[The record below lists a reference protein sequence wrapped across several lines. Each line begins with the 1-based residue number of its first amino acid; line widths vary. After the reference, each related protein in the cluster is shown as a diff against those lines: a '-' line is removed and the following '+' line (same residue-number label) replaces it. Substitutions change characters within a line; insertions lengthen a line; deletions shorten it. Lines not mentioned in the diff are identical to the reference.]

1 MRKFTDSSPLGKL
14 PILKKGKRQQMLSLF
29 TASLKVAEGSF
40 RDRTVE
46 DKVRSYKNKTLYKTK
61 ILPNLRRQNS
71 ICLRQKTATGCH
83 TFRLRP
89 YGFASPPFD
98 GFADIYNL
106 IIPYNLSKVN
116 DFLKITVKKRRS
128 KSLCVVLFLR
138 TRIFGRRRYDFNVRK
153 RFVVHFHVLR
163 ATLEGQ
169 RQHAE
174 FAV

>member
-1 MRKFTDSSPLGKL
+1 MRKFPDSSPSGQL
-14 PILKKGKRQQMLSLF
+14 PNKKEKRQQMLSLF
-29 TASLKVAEGSF
+29 KALIKVAEGSF

-46 DKVRSYKNKTLYKTK
+46 DRFGHIKIKHFTKTK

-89 YGFASPPFD
+89 SGFASPPFD

-106 IIPYNLSKVN
+106 IIPYYLRKVN
-116 DFLKITVKKRRS
+116 GFLKITVKKRRG
-128 KSLCVVLFLR
+128 KSLRVVFDLCAG
-138 TRIFGRRRYDFNVRK
+138 IFRRRRDYFDVRK

-174 FAV
+174 FAI